1 MKINK
6 SMLKKII
13 KEELGAME
21 GIKSPQPGVNSE
33 APPEQE
39 DPLQNRV
46 QDALNKWKAGESI
59 LKTIDDPKEVI
70 QLIIGIVQHLQSLNP
85 DLSPAEL
92 HRTIDFLRNSI
103 LPDMKRGLK

>member
-6 SMLKKII
+6 RMLKQII
-13 KEELGAME
+13 KEELNAMGSIGE
-21 GIKSPQPGVNSE
+21 PPPGE
-33 APPEQE
+33 APLEQE

-70 QLIIGIVQHLQSLNP
+70 QLVVGVFQHLSGLNP
-85 DLSPAEL
+85 DLSPSEL
-92 HRTIDFLRNSI
+92 SRTIDIMRNST
-103 LPDMKRGLK
+103 LPDMKKGLK

>member
-6 SMLKKII
+6 SILKKII
-13 KEELGAME
+13 KEELEAMQE
-21 GIKSPQPGVNSE
+21 LDQPP
-33 APPEQE
+33 APEQAPE
-39 DPLQNRV
+39 NEGPLQSRV

-70 QLIIGIVQHLQSLNP
+70 LLVVGIFQHLRGLNP
-85 DLSPAEL
+85 DLSPSEVA
-92 HRTIDFLRNSI
+92 RTIDIMRNST